1 MEGRRFNIKNII
13 YGVIFVGVIIFS
25 FVWTSQKE
33 GFFVD
38 ELFSYGLSNSYYVPF
53 IQQKGEYINTYH
65 SGEEIFQY
73 LTVSDEDA
81 FQFGSVWYNQSQ
93 DVHPPFYYALIHLV
107 SSVFKETI
115 SPWIGIGVNYVFYIL
130 SMFLFFSIAKELC
143 YEKRYAIIASVF
155 FGISVGTIN
164 CLMFIRMYMM
174 LLFWILL
181 YTRMMIG
188 FFKQERPLTKKHYIF
203 ICLVIICGFLTH
215 YHFIIPAVI
224 LSGLY
229 VMYLQLNKKTKDIL
243 YYVITCVAAAI
254 GTQLIFGASFK
265 HIFYGYRGVEAFDN
279 AMNESVF
286 VRVGKMWGFVDQQLF
301 GGCFW
306 VIAIS
311 IIVAIVYICF
321 KHRNE
326 ISLKK
331 ELENEALASREP
343 ISIIRWSIGITT
355 LISFV
360 LISKTAAYITARYLF
375 GIYPLI
381 ILTVVFVIDYIDK
394 YFKHRCIKYIV
405 SILLIIGVILSYTV
419 QEEPSYL
426 YEDNAVVPNI
436 IEEKYA
442 GTNAIYVTDISYQ
455 YVSDSYALSMHDE
468 IYIAD
473 YKTIDNLG
481 WFDKDNQILLYVN
494 EGALDPDNL
503 ERVNT
508 IEDYI
513 SYAKNA
519 GYSSCQYIGNTEF
532 SVVYVLTRTE

>member
-1 MEGRRFNIKNII
+1 MVEHRFDIKNII
-13 YGVIFVGVIIFS
+13 YGVIFLGVIIFS
-25 FVWTSQKE
+25 FVWTTQKE
-33 GFFVD
+33 GYFVD
-38 ELFSYGLSNSYYVPF
+38 ELFSYGLANSYYAPF
-53 IQQKGEYINTYH
+53 IQQKGEYLDAYH

-81 FQFGSVWYNQSQ
+81 FQIGSVWYNQSQ
-93 DVHPPFYYALIHLV
+93 DVHPPLYYALIHLV
-107 SSVFKETI
+107 SSVFRETI
-115 SPWIGIGVNYVFYIL
+115 SPWIGIGLNYVFYIL
-130 SMFLFFSIAKELC
+130 SIYLFLCIAKELC

-155 FGISVGTIN
+155 FGVSAGVIN

-181 YTRMMIG
+181 YTRMMLR
-188 FFKQERPLTKKHYIF
+188 FFKQEAPLTKKNYLS

-229 VMYLQLNKKTKDIL
+229 LIYLQLNKKTKEL
-243 YYVITCVAAAI
+243 LCYVITCVVAAI
-254 GTQLIFGASFK
+254 GTQVIFGASFK

-279 AMNESVF
+279 AMNESIIE
-286 VRVGKMWGFVDQQLF
+286 RVSKMWGFVDQQIF

-311 IIVAIVYICF
+311 IIVAVAYIFF
-321 KHRNE
+321 KHRDK

-331 ELENEALASREP
+331 ELENEALANRDS

-355 LISFV
+355 LVSFI

-381 ILTVVFVIDYIDK
+381 ILTVIFIIDYIDK
-394 YFKHRCIKYIV
+394 YFKHIFIKYIV
-405 SILLIIGVILSYTV
+405 SIMLVIGVILSYTV

-436 IEEKYA
+436 VEEKYV
-442 GTNAIYVTDISYQ
+442 GTNAVYVTDISYQ

-473 YKTIDNLG
+473 YKTIDNMC
-481 WFDKDNQILLYVN
+481 WFDKDNQILLYIN
-494 EGALDPDNL
+494 EGLLDSNNS
-503 ERVNT
+503 ESVHT
-508 IEDYI
+508 IDDYI
-513 SYAKNA
+513 SYAKSA
-519 GYSSCQYIGNTEF
+519 GYTSCQYIGNTEF
-532 SVVYVLTRTE
+532 SVVYVLTKN